1 MRSLLSNAS
10 RILTCTCSAVRC
22 STDPRPLQYFKLN
35 SLHLR
40 DMRLRPDGQ
49 PDPSY
54 RSKLVTRLGVDAPL
68 VPMQDAARDYIAAE
82 MYPREE
88 REMWEM
94 LRLPW
99 RPMSDRNA

>member
-1 MRSLLSNAS
+1 MRCVSN
-10 RILTCTCSAVRC
+10 
-22 STDPRPLQYFKLN
+22 PNPLQTFKLN

-40 DMRLRPDGQ
+40 DMRLRPDGE
-49 PDPSY
+49 PDTSY
-54 RSKLVTRLGVDAPL
+54 QSKLVTRLGVDAPL
-68 VPMQDAARDYIAAE
+68 AAMQDVARDYVAAE

-88 REMWEM
+88 REVWEM